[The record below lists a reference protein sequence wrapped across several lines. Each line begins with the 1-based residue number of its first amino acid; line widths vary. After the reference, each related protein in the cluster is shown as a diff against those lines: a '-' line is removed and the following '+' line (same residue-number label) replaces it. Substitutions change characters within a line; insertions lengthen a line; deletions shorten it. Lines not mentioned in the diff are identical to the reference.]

1 VFTSFATY
9 NYHGSS
15 DVGDHVPHPGGQH
28 PPSASF
34 TPHRRRATDGPAPA
48 RERGPRQTATMTTM
62 TLTALLPPE
71 QSRVVVLVLSG
82 MLRAVAHYTY
92 VGEELVYVVPN

>member
-1 VFTSFATY
+1 
-9 NYHGSS
+9 
-15 DVGDHVPHPGGQH
+15 
-28 PPSASF
+28 
-34 TPHRRRATDGPAPA
+34 
-48 RERGPRQTATMTTM
+48 MTTM

-71 QSRVVVLVLSG
+71 QSRVVVLVFSG